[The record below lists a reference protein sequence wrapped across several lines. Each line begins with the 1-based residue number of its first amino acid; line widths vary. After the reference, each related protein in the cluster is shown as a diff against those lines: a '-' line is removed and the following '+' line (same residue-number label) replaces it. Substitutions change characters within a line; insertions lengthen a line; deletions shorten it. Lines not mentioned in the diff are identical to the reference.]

1 MITIKKIAEIANV
14 SPGTVDRIIHNR
26 GQVSQENVDK
36 VNAIIK
42 EYGFKKNIFAS
53 NLAFNKKFR
62 FVVFLPKHE
71 GLEYWQAPI
80 DGIKKASEEFS
91 RFGVTIDYHFYK
103 YDSASFKKMARK
115 VLELDC
121 DGLLFAPIFKED
133 SILFLNEFKN
143 KNIPIIM
150 IDSNINEIEGVSYIG
165 QDAIQSGYLAGRL
178 ISFTKKDINKVL
190 IIKIT
195 REIENTSVY
204 LQRIKG
210 FYSFFEDH
218 EELTNFK
225 FTEINIKDSDVK
237 KLDTKM
243 FEGIDSIFIPNSRI
257 HIVAQFL
264 KEKNIKGI
272 RIVGYD
278 LLKKN
283 IQFLEDETIEFLI
296 NQKPEEQGYR
306 GISHLYKKVVLNE
319 EVEETFYMPL
329 EIILKENYSSILQVV
344 NTNKK

>member
-62 FVVFLPKHE
+62 FLVFLPKNE

-80 DGIKKASEEFS
+80 EGIEKAAEEFS
-91 RFGVTIDYHFYK
+91 RFGVSIDYHFYK
-103 YDSASFKKMARK
+103 YDSTSFKKMAAK
-115 VLELDC
+115 VLKLEC

-133 SILFLNEFKN
+133 SILFLEEFKK
-143 KNIPIIM
+143 KNIPIVM
-150 IDSNINEIEGVSYIG
+150 IDSNIKETQGVSYIG
-165 QDAIQSGYLAGRL
+165 QDANQSGYLAGRL
-178 ISFTKKDINKVL
+178 ISFAKKEENKVL

-210 FYSFFEDH
+210 FYSFFKEHKD
-218 EELTNFK
+218 LTKFK

-237 KLDTKM
+237 KLDTNI
-243 FEGIDSIFIPNSRI
+243 FEGVDSIFIPNSRI

-264 KEKNIKGI
+264 KEKKIKGI

-283 IQFLEDETIEFLI
+283 IHYLEEGTIDFLI
-296 NQKPEEQGYR
+296 NQNPEEQGYL
-306 GISHLYKKVVLNE
+306 GISHLYKKIVLKE

-329 EIILKENYSSILQVV
+329 EIIIKENFSTRL
-344 NTNKK
+344 

>member
-62 FVVFLPKHE
+62 FVVFLPKNE

-103 YDSASFKKMARK
+103 YDSASFKKMAHK
-115 VLELDC
+115 VLELNC

-243 FEGIDSIFIPNSRI
+243 FEGIDSVFIPNSRI

>member
-1 MITIKKIAEIANV
+1 MITIKKIAEIANI

-42 EYGFKKNIFAS
+42 EFGFKKNIFAS
-53 NLAFNKKFR
+53 NLAFNKKFH
-62 FVVFLPKHE
+62 FVVFLPKNE

-80 DGIKKASEEFS
+80 DGIEKASEEFS
-91 RFGVTIDYHFYK
+91 RFGVSIDYHFYK
-103 YDSASFKKMARK
+103 YDSDSFKKMAAK

-133 SILFLNEFKN
+133 SILFLDEFK
-143 KNIPIIM
+143 KKKIPVVM
-150 IDSNINEIEGVSYIG
+150 IDSNVNEIEGVSYIG
-165 QDAIQSGYLAGRL
+165 QDANQSGYLAGRL
-178 ISFTKKDINKVL
+178 ISFGKKEENKVL

-210 FYSFFEDH
+210 FYSFFEEH

-243 FEGIDSIFIPNSRI
+243 FEGVDSVFIPNSRI

-278 LLKKN
+278 LLKQN
-283 IQFLEDETIEFLI
+283 IQFLEDGTIDFLI

-306 GISHLYKKVVLNE
+306 GINYLYKKLVLKE
-319 EVEETFYMPL
+319 EVEDVFYMPL
-329 EIILKENYSSILQVV
+329 EIIIKENYSSSH
-344 NTNKK
+344 

>member
-1 MITIKKIAEIANV
+1 MITIRKIAEIANI

-26 GQVSQENVDK
+26 GQVSQENIDK

-42 EYGFKKNIFAS
+42 EFGFKKNLFAS

-62 FVVFLPKHE
+62 FVVFLPKND
-71 GLEYWQAPI
+71 GLEYWQGPI
-80 DGIKKASEEFS
+80 DGIEKASKEFS
-91 RFGVTIDYHFYK
+91 QFGVSIDYYFYK
-103 YDSASFKKMARK
+103 YDSVFFKKMAQK
-115 VLELDC
+115 VLSLEC

-133 SILFLNEFKN
+133 SINFLNEFKK
-143 KNIPIIM
+143 KNIPIVM
-150 IDSNINEIEGVSYIG
+150 IDSNIKEIEGVSYIG
-165 QDAIQSGYLAGRL
+165 QDANQSGYLAARL
-178 ISFTKKDINKVL
+178 ISFAKKEENKVL

-210 FYSFFEDH
+210 FYSFFEDNKDI
-218 EELTNFK
+218 TNFK
-225 FTEINIKDSDVK
+225 FTEINVKDSDVK
-237 KLDTKM
+237 TLDLEI

-264 KEKNIKGI
+264 KKNNIKGI

-278 LLKKN
+278 LLEKN
-283 IQFLEDETIEFLI
+283 TQYLEEGTIDFLI

-306 GISHLYKKVVLNE
+306 GISHLYKKLVLKE

-329 EIILKENYSSILQVV
+329 EIIIKENYFSSQ
-344 NTNKK
+344 K

>member
-62 FVVFLPKHE
+62 FLVFLPKNE

-80 DGIKKASEEFS
+80 EGIEKAAEEFS
-91 RFGVTIDYHFYK
+91 RFGVSIDYHFYK
-103 YDSASFKKMARK
+103 YDSTSFKKMAAK
-115 VLELDC
+115 VLKLEC

-133 SILFLNEFKN
+133 SILFLEEFKK
-143 KNIPIIM
+143 KNIPIVM
-150 IDSNINEIEGVSYIG
+150 IDSNIKETQGVSYIG
-165 QDAIQSGYLAGRL
+165 QDANQSGYLAGRL
-178 ISFTKKDINKVL
+178 ISFAKKEENKVL

-210 FYSFFEDH
+210 FYSFFKEH
-218 EELTNFK
+218 KELTKFK

-237 KLDTKM
+237 KLDTKI
-243 FEGIDSIFIPNSRI
+243 FEGVESIFIPNSRI

-264 KEKNIKGI
+264 IEKNIKGI

-283 IQFLEDETIEFLI
+283 IQFLEEGTIDFLI
-296 NQKPEEQGYR
+296 NQNPEEQGYL
-306 GISHLYKKVVLNE
+306 GISHLYKKIVLKE

-329 EIILKENYSSILQVV
+329 EIIIKENFSKRL
-344 NTNKK
+344 

>member
-1 MITIKKIAEIANV
+1 MITIKKIAEIANI

-42 EYGFKKNIFAS
+42 EFGFKKNIFAS
-53 NLAFNKKFR
+53 NLAFNKKFH
-62 FVVFLPKHE
+62 FVVFLPKNE

-80 DGIKKASEEFS
+80 DGIEKASEEFS
-91 RFGVTIDYHFYK
+91 RFGVSIDYHFYK
-103 YDSASFKKMARK
+103 YDSDSFKKMAAK

-133 SILFLNEFKN
+133 SILFLDEFK
-143 KNIPIIM
+143 KKKIPVVM
-150 IDSNINEIEGVSYIG
+150 IDSNVNEIEGVSYIG
-165 QDAIQSGYLAGRL
+165 QDANQSGYLAGRL
-178 ISFTKKDINKVL
+178 ISFGKKEENKVL

-210 FYSFFEDH
+210 FYSFFEEH

-243 FEGIDSIFIPNSRI
+243 FEGVDSVFIPNSRI

-278 LLKKN
+278 LLKQN
-283 IQFLEDETIEFLI
+283 IQFLEDGTIDFLI

-306 GISHLYKKVVLNE
+306 GINYLYKKLVLKE
-319 EVEETFYMPL
+319 EVENVFYMPL
-329 EIILKENYSSILQVV
+329 EIIIKENYSSSH
-344 NTNKK
+344 

>member
-42 EYGFKKNIFAS
+42 EFGFKKNIFAS
-53 NLAFNKKFR
+53 NLAFNKKFH
-62 FVVFLPKHE
+62 FVVFLPKNE

-80 DGIKKASEEFS
+80 DGIEKASEEFS
-91 RFGVTIDYHFYK
+91 RFGVSIDYHFYK
-103 YDSASFKKMARK
+103 YDSASFKKMAAK

-133 SILFLNEFKN
+133 SILFLDEFK
-143 KNIPIIM
+143 KKKIPVVM
-150 IDSNINEIEGVSYIG
+150 IDSNIKEIEGVSYIG
-165 QDAIQSGYLAGRL
+165 QDAHQSGYLAGRL
-178 ISFTKKDINKVL
+178 ISFAKKNENKVL

-218 EELTNFK
+218 KELTNFK
-225 FTEINIKDSDVK
+225 FTEIKIKDSDVK

-243 FEGIDSIFIPNSRI
+243 FEGVDSVFIPNSRI

-278 LLKKN
+278 LLKQN
-283 IQFLEDETIEFLI
+283 IQFLEDGTVDFLI

-306 GISHLYKKVVLNE
+306 GISHLYKKLVLKE
-319 EVEETFYMPL
+319 EVEEIYYMPL
-329 EIILKENYSSILQVV
+329 EIIIKENYSSSH
-344 NTNKK
+344 

>member
-26 GQVSQENVDK
+26 GQVSQENIDK

-42 EYGFKKNIFAS
+42 EFDFKKNIFAS
-53 NLAFNKKFR
+53 NLAFNKKFH
-62 FVVFLPKHE
+62 FVVFLPNNE

-103 YDSASFKKMARK
+103 YDSASFKKMASK
-115 VLELDC
+115 VLKLDC

-133 SILFLNEFKN
+133 SIIFLNKFK
-143 KNIPIIM
+143 KKKIPIVM
-150 IDSNINEIEGVSYIG
+150 IDSNIKEIEGVSYIG
-165 QDAIQSGYLAGRL
+165 QDANQSGYLAGRL
-178 ISFTKKDINKVL
+178 ISFAKKDENRVL

-210 FYSFFEDH
+210 FYSFFEEH
-218 EELTNFK
+218 ENLTNFK
-225 FTEINIKDSDVK
+225 FNEINIKDSDIK
-237 KLDTKM
+237 KLNKKI
-243 FEGIDSIFIPNSRI
+243 FEGVDSIFIPNSRI

-264 KEKNIKGI
+264 KEENIKGI
-272 RIVGYD
+272 RIIGYD

-283 IQFLEDETIEFLI
+283 IQLLKEGTIDFLI
-296 NQKPEEQGYR
+296 NQKPEEQGYL
-306 GISHLYKKVVLNE
+306 GISHLYKKIVLKE
-319 EVEETFYMPL
+319 ELNETFYMPL
-329 EIILKENYSSILQVV
+329 EIIIKENYSGIH
-344 NTNKK
+344 

>member
-53 NLAFNKKFR
+53 NLAFNKKFH
-62 FVVFLPKHE
+62 FVVFLPKND

-80 DGIKKASEEFS
+80 DGIEKASEEFS
-91 RFGVTIDYHFYK
+91 RFGVSIDYHFYK
-103 YDSASFKKMARK
+103 YDSESFKKMANK
-115 VLELDC
+115 VLKLDC

-133 SILFLNEFKN
+133 SIAFVNEFK
-143 KNIPIIM
+143 KKKIPIVM
-150 IDSNINEIEGVSYIG
+150 IDSNIDEIEQVSYIG
-165 QDAIQSGYLAGRL
+165 QDAHQSGYLAGRL
-178 ISFTKKDINKVL
+178 ISFAKKEENTVL

-210 FYSFFEDH
+210 FYSFFEDS
-218 EELTNFK
+218 EDLTNFK
-225 FTEINIKDSDVK
+225 FIEVNIKDSDVNT
-237 KLDTKM
+237 LDEKM
-243 FEGIDSIFIPNSRI
+243 FEKIDSIFIPNSRI

-283 IQFLEDETIEFLI
+283 IDFLENGTIDFLI
-296 NQKPEEQGYR
+296 NQKPEEQGYL
-306 GISHLYKKVVLNE
+306 GISHLYKKLVLKE
-319 EVEETFYMPL
+319 EVNETFYMPL
-329 EIILKENYSSILQVV
+329 EIIIKENYSS
-344 NTNKK
+344 NH